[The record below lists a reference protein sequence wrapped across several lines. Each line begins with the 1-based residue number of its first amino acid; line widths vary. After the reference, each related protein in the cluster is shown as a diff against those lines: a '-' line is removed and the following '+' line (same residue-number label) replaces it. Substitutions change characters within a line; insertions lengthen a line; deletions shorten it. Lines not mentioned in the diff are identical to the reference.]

1 MFTHLHVRVQGVG
14 NGPHGTTFFLFLH
27 FNPLIGTRLSMC
39 SIIKLE
45 WRQHII
51 AFKRG
56 SERGHSNLRFHILNY
71 IGLRIARTLNQQK
84 LKGK

>member
-1 MFTHLHVRVQGVG
+1 MYVYKGLGMDLMERL
-14 NGPHGTTFFLFLH
+14 FFLFLH